1 MALDKLVDSSQLDS
15 DLTSVANAIRT
26 KGGTSA
32 QLAFP
37 SGFVSA
43 IQTLPSGGS
52 IDWNDFA
59 TRAVPSGLITLTCTV
74 IGDASMVFNPS
85 TSWQVYSKTVTEA
98 KTNAFKTAKNL
109 TSVRLPYL
117 TEINSG
123 YTFYQC
129 SNLTFADIGSANKI
143 QNSFFIQTA
152 LNTLIIR
159 KTTICPLAAVNNF
172 NNTAFRSG
180 GPGGTIYIPKVLYD
194 HLGDGS
200 SSDYKAATNWST
212 LDGYGTITWSKIEG
226 SPYENPEGNW

>member
-43 IQTLPSGGS
+43 IGDISTGGGVEWDDIATGKEPSGK
-52 IDWNDFA
+52 
-59 TRAVPSGLITLTCTV
+59 ITLTCSS
-74 IGDASMVFNPS
+74 IRDNGMKLCPAQN
-85 TSWQVYSKTVTEA
+85 WQVYSRTVT
-98 KTNAFKTAKNL
+98 TLTGNTFKTALKL
-109 TSVRLPYL
+109 TSVRLPNL
-117 TEINSG
+117 TDVGIG

-152 LNTLIIR
+152 LDTLIIR

-180 GPGGTIYIPKVLYD
+180 GPGGTIYIPKTLYD

-212 LDGYGTITWSKIEG
+212 LDGYGTITWAKIEG